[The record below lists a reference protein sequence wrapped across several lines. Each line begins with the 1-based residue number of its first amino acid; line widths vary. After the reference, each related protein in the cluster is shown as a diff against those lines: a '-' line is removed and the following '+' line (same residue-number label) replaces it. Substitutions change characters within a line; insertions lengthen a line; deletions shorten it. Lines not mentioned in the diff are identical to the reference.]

1 MGVTYIHLKNPI
13 FTFNLL
19 PISILTTPNKNWGR
33 KVGVIKD
40 LCVYDNGKGVE
51 IVKKNNF
58 TIFVVVVQFHTHNS
72 LTGLAISTK
81 LCEYFS
87 YEDVHWHI
95 KFL

>member
-51 IVKKNNF
+51 IVKKTF
-58 TIFVVVVQFHTHNS
+58 LQYLLLLFSSTRITH
-72 LTGLAISTK
+72 
-81 LCEYFS
+81 
-87 YEDVHWHI
+87 
-95 KFL
+95 